1 MNDASSVRLE
11 YYHYT
16 SIEARDVYYRVNQ
29 PRSLNGRYDSKQQ
42 VPPEPVRSQMMNP
55 RTPRYT
61 RRNQKSV
68 DIEEVENA
76 GSGWRKPSAGI
87 HIMIILQGRV
97 WSYDE
102 GRLSKSRLTAQ
113 LLMDGRLVQR
123 LAGADVNL
131 TDDQMSQIAAE

>member
-1 MNDASSVRLE
+1 
-11 YYHYT
+11 
-16 SIEARDVYYRVNQ
+16 
-29 PRSLNGRYDSKQQ
+29 
-42 VPPEPVRSQMMNP
+42 MMNP

-123 LAGADVNL
+123 LAGADANL